1 MKSLQEYIDLFKQ
14 IYPELPEDKIV
25 AKATDKSDQISKMK
39 EGDNVV
45 LLEYFGGLITESET
59 LYIEELLNNGNLE
72 LNKFDKSGIPYASI
86 QDFTLQMS
94 LYLQDP
100 IIQNLVLS
108 VSGGA
113 IWEALKLSSVFIWN
127 TVKERHWNSKEKQ
140 EKHTINFGFKY
151 STKNGDK
158 IDINLNGDL
167 SPEQL
172 NKALD
177 VLPTLISESNNVN
190 HPMNSGF
197 YYFDKDQNKWIGID
211 VIEEIKKRHYKKKK

>member
-1 MKSLQEYIDLFKQ
+1 MKSLQEYIDLFRQ
-14 IYPELPEDKIV
+14 IYPELSDDKIV
-25 AKATDKSDQISKMK
+25 AKATYKFDQISKMK
-39 EGDNVV
+39 EGDNIV
-45 LLEYFGGLITESET
+45 LLEYYGGLITESET
-59 LYIEELLNNGNLE
+59 QYIEELLKKGNLE
-72 LNKFDKSGIPYASI
+72 LNKFDKNGIPNASI

-100 IIQNLVLS
+100 IIQNLVLG

-113 IWEALKLSSVFIWN
+113 IWDALKLSAVFIWN
-127 TVKERHWNSKEKQ
+127 TVKERHWNSKERR
-140 EKHTINFGFKY
+140 ENHTINFGFKY